1 MKLIV
6 KSILYGLYF
15 TKIFV
20 KGYLPVVIY
29 LVLSQFLIMK
39 TQNILLV
46 VLFFLGYLIV
56 SIPIAL
62 NIFRN
67 IISKEDLL
75 NDYLYFFRQE
85 YTGLFIK
92 KIFYL
97 LISIIIIYTAH
108 IIVLSPLFPTDISQ
122 ITIYLYILFM
132 YMLYIYTRIMFIL
145 PAAAYNISKG
155 LKDSYLISK
164 GKSIKIYF
172 SYIAIILPYLFINV
186 AITNYAEN
194 SSNFGFFVIPVII
207 IQVFFTIVSSALI
220 GYMYSDFYNKPKD
233 ITE

>member
-6 KSILYGLYF
+6 KSILYALYF
-15 TKIFV
+15 TKTFV

-67 IISKEDLL
+67 IISKEDLV

-122 ITIYLYILFM
+122 INIYLYVLFM

-145 PAAAYNISKG
+145 PAAAHNISKG
-155 LKDSYLISK
+155 LKDSYIISK
-164 GKSIKIYF
+164 GKSVKIYF
-172 SYIAIILPYLFINV
+172 SYIAVILPYLFINI
-186 AITNYAEN
+186 AITSYAEN
-194 SSNFGFFVIPVII
+194 SSYFGLFVIPVIV

-220 GYMYSDFYNKPKD
+220 GYMYKDFYNKSKD
-233 ITE
+233 IIK

>member
-108 IIVLSPLFPTDISQ
+108 IIVLSPLFPTDVSQ

-145 PAAAYNISKG
+145 PAAAHNISKG

-172 SYIAIILPYLFINV
+172 SYVAIILPYLSINL
-186 AITNYAEN
+186 AITSYAEN

-207 IQVFFTIVSSALI
+207 IQVFFTIISSALV
-220 GYMYSDFYNKPKD
+220 GYIYKDFYKKSKD
-233 ITE
+233 IME